1 MRGSD
6 EEACFIAAALP
17 IDNTV
22 AIQYKYGMTSDL
34 SDMTQIAFDSAPVGI
49 VMAEQRVIRACNI
62 TFAAMLGYDVA
73 DLLGQS
79 FRMLYGSDEEFE
91 TIKDVG
97 LRSLMQTGHYTDE
110 RLVRHRLGHG
120 FWCRFR
126 ARTPKLDAP
135 MDRVVMSFAQ
145 IADSDPVRLS
155 KRERQVLERM
165 NQGLTSKEIAKQL
178 GLSPRTIEDTRG
190 RLIKRFGVRR
200 ATDLLGQLRG
210 LGAAQNQP
218 VP

>member
-1 MRGSD
+1 MVR
-6 EEACFIAAALP
+6 ALP
-17 IDNTV
+17 IENTV
-22 AIQYKYGMTSDL
+22 AIPYNYGMDSE
-34 SDMTQIAFDSAPVGI
+34 SPRMAQIAFDAAPVGI
-49 VMAEQRVIRACNI
+49 VMAEQRIIRACNV
-62 TFAAMLGYDVA
+62 TFASMLGYAVE

-97 LRSLMQTGHYTDE
+97 LRALMQTGDYTDE

-126 ARTPKLDAP
+126 ARSLKLDAP
-135 MDRVVMSFAQ
+135 MDRVVMSFAP
-145 IADSDPVRLS
+145 ISDKDPVRLS

-178 GLSPRTIEDTRG
+178 GLSPRTIDDTRG

-210 LGAAQNQP
+210 LGAAQERGKT
-218 VP
+218 

>member
-1 MRGSD
+1 
-6 EEACFIAAALP
+6 
-17 IDNTV
+17 
-22 AIQYKYGMTSDL
+22 MTTKNAE
-34 SDMTQIAFDSAPVGI
+34 MTQIAFDAAPVGI
-49 VMAEQRVIRACNI
+49 VMAEQRIIRACNA
-62 TFAAMLGYDVA
+62 TFASMLGYGVV
-73 DLLGQS
+73 DLVGQS

-91 TIKDVG
+91 TIKDIG
-97 LRSLMQTGHYTDE
+97 LRSLMQTGDYTDE

-135 MDRVVMSFAQ
+135 MDRVVMSFAP
-145 IADSDPVRLS
+145 ISDKDPVRLS

-178 GLSPRTIEDTRG
+178 GLSPRTIDDTRG

-210 LGAAQNQP
+210 LGAKPSADAK
-218 VP
+218 

>member
-1 MRGSD
+1 
-6 EEACFIAAALP
+6 
-17 IDNTV
+17 
-22 AIQYKYGMTSDL
+22 
-34 SDMTQIAFDSAPVGI
+34 
-49 VMAEQRVIRACNI
+49 MADQRVIRACNV
-62 TFAAMLGYDVA
+62 TFAAMLGYDVP

-91 TIKDVG
+91 TIKDIG

-110 RLVRHRLGHG
+110 RLVRHRSGHG

-135 MDRVVMSFAQ
+135 MDRVVMTFAP
-145 IADSDPVRLS
+145 IAESDPIRLS

-178 GLSPRTIEDTRG
+178 GLSPRTVEDTRG

-200 ATDLLGQLRG
+200 ASELLGQLRG
-210 LGAAQNQP
+210 LGNAR
-218 VP
+218 